1 MEGKKIE
8 FIFTH
13 PTFGKKNELCSL
25 NNLSRWS
32 RFAKT
37 KLKAE
42 FKNNLMEWSLPEWED
57 NPYTKA
63 RIEYTI
69 RRKDGKKLDS
79 DNLVIIYKWLQ
90 DLMVEQNYL
99 VDDDQVKVTLHPT
112 QLHVEGEIET
122 SVHVTI
128 HLYERYTMTITE
140 LKDAVVT
147 LHADLEKV
155 NGVVR
160 NKAASMRI
168 RKILGDI
175 KNATPQLRRD
185 LVILDK
191 K

>member
-1 MEGKKIE
+1 MEEKIE
-8 FIFTH
+8 FIFTP

-25 NNLSRWS
+25 NNISKWF

-63 RIEYTI
+63 KIEYTI

-155 NGVVR
+155 NGVVH
-160 NKAASMRI
+160 NKAASMRV

-185 LVILDK
+185 LVELDK

>member
-8 FIFTH
+8 FIFTP

-25 NNLSRWS
+25 NNISKWF

-63 RIEYTI
+63 KIEYTI
-69 RRKDGKKLDS
+69 RRKDGRKIDS
-79 DNLVIIYKWLQ
+79 DNLVIVYKWLQ
-90 DLMVEQNYL
+90 DLMVEQNYMI
-99 VDDDQVKVTLHPT
+99 DDDHVKVTLHPT

-128 HLYERYTMTITE
+128 HLYERYTMTIEE
-140 LKDAVVT
+140 LKQKVQ
-147 LHADLEKV
+147 DLANDLVHVGDEGHV
-155 NGVVR
+155 
-160 NKAASMRI
+160 KAASGRV
-168 RKILGDI
+168 RKVLGEI
-175 KNATPQLRRD
+175 KNATAQLRRD
-185 LVILDK
+185 LVEMDK